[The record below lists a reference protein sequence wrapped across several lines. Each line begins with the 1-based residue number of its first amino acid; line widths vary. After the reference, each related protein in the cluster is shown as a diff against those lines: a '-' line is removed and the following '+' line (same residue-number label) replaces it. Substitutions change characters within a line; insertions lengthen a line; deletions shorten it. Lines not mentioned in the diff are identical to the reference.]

1 MTIIQTEGDNMKA
14 RHHGKGI
21 TLIRAVMFVAGIAL
35 AAATHAQTYPS
46 KPIRM
51 VVPFAAGGITDV
63 LIRVLSD
70 KLQQRV
76 GQSVLVDNRPGANG
90 LIGADV
96 VAKAAPDG
104 YTILPV
110 GGSSYTTTF
119 FKDLPFD
126 FHRDFTPVTLF
137 WVGGYLFLV
146 NGNSPAK
153 TLKEFVALAKT
164 NAGKFNTGSSG
175 APNLMMTALFNKTV
189 GIDMVNIPFKGN
201 AQTATSLLSG
211 EIQLVLDPPTS
222 HKANLESGK
231 VRALAISGKERL
243 PSLPNV
249 PTLEE
254 AGFPNL
260 NGTFNGG
267 AWAPAGTPR
276 EIVNK
281 LNSEFHAILAMPDV
295 REKTLTIGGVN
306 VQTTTPEGLRQYIQ
320 EDQRFWA
327 EAARVSGFK
336 PE

>member
-119 FKDLPFD
+119 F
-126 FHRDFTPVTLF
+126 
-137 WVGGYLFLV
+137 
-146 NGNSPAK
+146 
-153 TLKEFVALAKT
+153 
-164 NAGKFNTGSSG
+164 
-175 APNLMMTALFNKTV
+175 
-189 GIDMVNIPFKGN
+189 
-201 AQTATSLLSG
+201 
-211 EIQLVLDPPTS
+211 
-222 HKANLESGK
+222 
-231 VRALAISGKERL
+231 
-243 PSLPNV
+243 
-249 PTLEE
+249 
-254 AGFPNL
+254 
-260 NGTFNGG
+260 
-267 AWAPAGTPR
+267 
-276 EIVNK
+276 
-281 LNSEFHAILAMPDV
+281 
-295 REKTLTIGGVN
+295 
-306 VQTTTPEGLRQYIQ
+306 
-320 EDQRFWA
+320 
-327 EAARVSGFK
+327 
-336 PE
+336 

>member
-1 MTIIQTEGDNMKA
+1 MTHAHALA
-14 RHHGKGI
+14 RR
-21 TLIRAVMFVAGIAL
+21 LAAAAL
-35 AAATHAQTYPS
+35 AASSFMLFWGTAQAQTYPTR
-46 KPIRM
+46 PIRM

-70 KLQQRV
+70 KLSGRV
-76 GQSVLVDNRPGANG
+76 GQAVVVENRPGANG

-119 FKDLPFD
+119 FKELPFD
-126 FHRDFTPVTLF
+126 FHRDFTPITLF

-146 NGNSPAK
+146 NSSASAK
-153 TLKEFVALAKT
+153 TLKEFVAQVKA
-164 NAGKFNTGSSG
+164 NPGKFNTGSSG
-175 APNLMMTALFNKTV
+175 APNLMMTALFTKV
-189 GIDMVNIPFKGN
+189 AGMDMTNIPYKGN
-201 AQTATSLLSG
+201 AQTATALLAG

-231 VRALAISGKERL
+231 VRALAISGPGRL
-243 PSLPNV
+243 PSLPDV
-249 PTLEE
+249 PTLSE
-254 AGFPNL
+254 AGFPNV

-276 EIVNK
+276 PIVDR
-281 LNSEFHAILAMPDV
+281 LNTEFHAILALPDV
-295 REKTLTIGGVN
+295 KEKTLGIGGVL
-306 VQTTTPEGLRQYIQ
+306 VQTSTPEGLRQFIAD
-320 EDQRFWA
+320 DQRFWA

>member
-1 MTIIQTEGDNMKA
+1 MKTPHRSKTSALVRALTIAIGM
-14 RHHGKGI
+14 G
-21 TLIRAVMFVAGIAL
+21 LAVSA
-35 AAATHAQTYPS
+35 HAQTYPS

-76 GQSVLVDNRPGANG
+76 GQPVLVDNRPGANG

-126 FHRDFTPVTLF
+126 FHRDFTPITLF

-153 TLKEFVALAKT
+153 NLKEFVALAKA

-175 APNLMMTALFNKTV
+175 APNLMMTALFNKTA

-201 AQTATSLLSG
+201 AQTATALLSG

-222 HKANLESGK
+222 HKANLDSGK

-243 PSLPNV
+243 PSLPSV
-249 PTLEE
+249 PTLED

-267 AWAPAGTPR
+267 AWAPTGTPR
-276 EIVNK
+276 DIVNR
-281 LNSEFHAILAMPDV
+281 LNSEFRAILAMPDV
-295 REKTLTIGGVN
+295 KEKTLTIGGVN

-320 EDQRFWA
+320 DDQRFWT
-327 EAARVSGFK
+327 EAAKVSGFK

>member
-1 MTIIQTEGDNMKA
+1 MKA
-14 RHHGKGI
+14 FHHKMRSALIGALTVALGI
-21 TLIRAVMFVAGIAL
+21 GLTGSAG
-35 AAATHAQTYPS
+35 AQTYPS

-63 LIRVLSD
+63 LIRVISD

-76 GQSVLVDNRPGANG
+76 GQPVLVDNRPGANG

-110 GGSSYTTTF
+110 GGTSYMPTF
-119 FKDLPFD
+119 FKELPFD
-126 FHRDFTPVTLF
+126 FHRDFTPITLF

-146 NGNSPAK
+146 NSNSPAK
-153 TLKEFVALAKT
+153 NLKEFVALAKV

-175 APNLMMTALFNKTV
+175 APNLMMTALFNKTA

-201 AQTATSLLSG
+201 AQTATALLSG

-222 HKANLESGK
+222 HKANLDSGK
-231 VRALAISGKERL
+231 VLALAISGKERL

-267 AWAPAGTPR
+267 AWAPTGTPR
-276 EIVNK
+276 DVINR
-281 LNSEFHAILAMPDV
+281 LNSEFRAILAMPDV
-295 REKTLTIGGVN
+295 KEKTLTIGGVN
-306 VQTTTPEGLRQYIQ
+306 VQTSTPEGLRQYIQ
-320 EDQRFWA
+320 DDQRFWT
-327 EAARVSGFK
+327 EAAKISGFK